1 MKKYFHIY
9 KASLINELQ
18 YARGFLLS
26 FIGVAIHIFVFFAL
40 WQYLYSTGQKEI
52 INGYSLVQMIW
63 YVTFTEF
70 LTGFS
75 SSTILRKTPTNEIV
89 SGNIAYTINK
99 PYSYT
104 GYIFSIYFAES
115 TVRGIINL
123 ICSIVLGMVLIGFI
137 PGFNIL
143 YIPFIAI
150 SLFLGSIIAALIR
163 LTISYT
169 SFWVE
174 NSEPFQWL
182 FKTIFLVF
190 GVTFPVEMFPLWL
203 QPVIKLSPVYAA
215 LSGPCKLI
223 VDFNISEFFVVLA
236 AQTFYILLLIFINS
250 LVFKKGAGKVNVNG
264 G

>member
-18 YARGFLLS
+18 YARGYLIS
-26 FIGVAIHIFVFFAL
+26 FVGVTIHIFVFFAL
-40 WQYLYSTGQKEI
+40 WKYLYSSGQKEM
-52 INGYSLVQMIW
+52 INGYTLAQMIW

-75 SSTILRKTPTNEIV
+75 SSGKIRKTPKNEIM

-115 TVRGIINL
+115 TIKGMINL
-123 ICSIVLGMVLIGFI
+123 ICSLVLGSILIGVI
-137 PGFNIL
+137 PNFNPL
-143 YIPFIAI
+143 YIPLMII
-150 SLFLGSIIAALIR
+150 SLFLGSMIAAFIR
-163 LTISYT
+163 LTISYL

-174 NSEPFQWL
+174 DAEPFQWL
-182 FKTIFLVF
+182 FKTTFLVF
-190 GVTFPVEMFPLWL
+190 GVSFPVEMFPLWL
-203 QPVIKLSPVYAA
+203 QPIVKVSPVYAA
-215 LSGPCKLI
+215 LSGPCKLV
-223 VDFNISEFFVVLA
+223 VDFNINEFFTVLI
-236 AQTFYILLLIFINS
+236 AQVFYITILFLINQ
-250 LVFKKGAGKVNVNG
+250 LVFMKGAKRVNVNG

>member
-9 KASLINELQ
+9 KASLLNELA

-26 FIGVAIHIFVFFAL
+26 FIGVSIHIFVFFAL
-40 WQYLYSTGQKEI
+40 WQYLYSSGEKEI

-75 SSTILRKTPTNEIV
+75 SSTILRKTPTNEIT

-123 ICSIVLGMVLIGFI
+123 ICSLVLGTVLVGSLDNFSFI
-137 PGFNIL
+137 N
-143 YIPFIAI
+143 IPFIAL

-163 LTISYT
+163 IMISYT

-182 FKTIFLVF
+182 FKTIFLIF
-190 GVTFPVEMFPLWL
+190 GVTFPVQMFPMFL
-203 QPVIKLSPVYAA
+203 QPIIKASPVYAA
-215 LSGPCKLI
+215 LSGPCSM
-223 VDFNISEFFVVLA
+223 VVNFNMNEFIFILVV
-236 AQTFYILLLIFINS
+236 QVFYIFILS
-250 LVFKKGAGKVNVNG
+250 IIVSFVFRKGAKNINVNG